1 MTSRQEQRAQIWSS
15 DINSLPECSTPGGAL
30 YGCMYPVPASACS
43 IFQLANL
50 LGHDLKLNHEV
61 LLSAGNLRALAVA
74 MTGTESAEQGTR
86 KHRQASLAEIF

>member
-1 MTSRQEQRAQIWSS
+1 MAVSS
-15 DINSLPECSTPGGAL
+15 ARLSLL
-30 YGCMYPVPASACS
+30 QS

>member
-1 MTSRQEQRAQIWSS
+1 MAVSS
-15 DINSLPECSTPGGAL
+15 ARLSLL
-30 YGCMYPVPASACS
+30 QS
-43 IFQLANL
+43 IFQPNL